1 MNLKKIIYTII
12 ILIISLVLFS
22 SCEDT
27 PTQTEEPTIPAT
39 LTKIECV
46 NYTNEVCYV
55 GIEYIPSQSLQV
67 IARYSDNSK
76 KDVTGMSSFTADTS
90 KIGTTLVTVSYLDK
104 TFTFSLYVI
113 ELELSYITVEP
124 EESTVK
130 YKTGDT
136 FNSNDLIVYGHY
148 ANGTIKRLKEFS
160 YYFEKNGVKKI
171 TFSTPG
177 IYTAYILYK
186 FGDKV
191 YETSYTLEVTGQ
203 PLSYSFQY
211 IELDTS
217 KVKKNFNKNDNFN
230 FNNLRVMGMLN
241 YLDGE
246 LIDSNSYEVTLT
258 RNGQVVDRFT
268 NGGEYTVNVLYKG
281 DIECAT
287 KLASY
292 NIYYK
297 STDENL
303 INISFEYSISTFSGY
318 SVEVDKTVEFDL
330 LSHII
335 IPEGYAFIGI
345 NKIDFS
351 NLKDGTVIKINLA
364 LPATGKYI
372 VAFLNNDY
380 TLFSQREFIKNTEI
394 KFPSEKPIYVGEQA
408 NFVKWNCDNLVQISS
423 CIVLPEFELIVQNV
437 KPQITFESTGSL
449 SLEIPNSLK
458 EIKEVNIKIYDED
471 NKVYQVHTK
480 INPYITG
487 LKYNHN
493 YTISGYVIGV
503 GQTGE
508 VKLEIKDQKINLS
521 WAAKVPV
528 IDVINTY
535 FISHNQITIDTYSY
549 KYGNQDFTLDSF
561 IIKDS
566 NGKIVSIKKVYEE
579 NSSIIFT
586 DLKPSTQYYVHA
598 MYKNSDGD
606 YFIEVGNSF
615 ETLIENE

>member
-1 MNLKKIIYTII
+1 MNLRKLFYTFL
-12 ILIISLVLFS
+12 ILIASLILFS

-27 PTQTEEPTIPAT
+27 TTQTEELVLPT

-55 GIEYIPSQSLQV
+55 GIEYIPSQNLQV

-76 KDVTGMSSFTADTS
+76 KDVTSISSFVADTS

-104 TFTFSLYVI
+104 TFTYSLYVI
-113 ELELSYITVEP
+113 ELDLSYISVEP
-124 EESTVK
+124 EESTVS
-130 YKTGDT
+130 YNTGDT
-136 FNSNDLIVYGHY
+136 FNSNDLVVYGHY
-148 ANGTIKRLKEFS
+148 VNGTIKRLKDFS

-191 YETSYTLEVTGQ
+191 FETSYLLEVTGK

-217 KVKKNFNKNDNFN
+217 KVKKDFNKNDTFN
-230 FNNLRVMGMLN
+230 YDNLRVMGMLN

-246 LIDSNSYEVTLT
+246 LLDSDSYEVTLT
-258 RNGQVVDRFT
+258 RNGQTVNKFT

-287 KLASY
+287 KLATY
-292 NIYYK
+292 KVYYK
-297 STDENL
+297 ATDENL
-303 INISFEYSISTFSGY
+303 ININFEYSISSFSGY
-318 SVEVDKTVEFDL
+318 SIVVDKTVEFDL
-330 LSHII
+330 MSHII

-345 NKIDFS
+345 NKVDL
-351 NLKDGTVIKINLA
+351 NDLKDEAIIKINLA

-394 KFPSEKPIYVGEQA
+394 KFPSEKPIYVGDEA
-408 NFVKWNCDNLVQISS
+408 NFIKWDCDNLIQTSS
-423 CIVLPEFELIVQNV
+423 CIILPKFELLVQKV
-437 KPQITFESTGSL
+437 KPQITFASTGSL
-449 SLEIPNSLK
+449 SLEIPNNLK
-458 EIKEVNIKIYDED
+458 EIKEVNIKIYDEN

-493 YTISGYVIGV
+493 YTLTGYVIGV
-503 GQTGE
+503 GETGE
-508 VKLEIKDQKINLS
+508 VKLELIEQKINLNWS
-521 WAAKVPV
+521 SKVPS
-528 IDVINTY
+528 IDVVSTY
-535 FISHNQITIDTYSY
+535 DISYNQIVIDTYSY
-549 KYGNQDFTLDSF
+549 KYGNTDFILDSF
-561 IIKDS
+561 ILKDL
-566 NGKIVSIKKVYEE
+566 NGNVVETKKVYEE
-579 NSSIIFT
+579 DIKITFT
-586 DLKPSTQYYVHA
+586 DLEPSTQYFIHA
-598 MYKNSDGD
+598 LYENSNEDC
-606 YFIEVGNSF
+606 FIESGNSF
-615 ETLIENE
+615 ETPVETQ